1 MQRLPKYGYSEL
13 RDYLATYD
21 SNLAAMAPG
30 WERDRDRFGERPGG
44 AQGDGGRGGGPPGDR
59 PSADAGRGNPT
70 GPPHSGGDETRN
82 RDYPGR
88 RWEER
93 RKPREQTVNLL
104 DELPEYCTEDEE
116 AAQLCTLVE
125 VAHASTAD
133 AQLPFSLLIQVAEA
147 LEEVGIPPEKLRQL
161 AGLQSETDPD
171 ADIVHDLL
179 QAGLTEVARN
189 QGLNAAKAYLSLV
202 QEFLANARLQVS
214 PDLEVDDI
222 VVTSKTMP
230 DGTTRSSQKLLRGTL
245 KDVMR
250 ALRATVPLSKLLAA
264 DRKIREYL
272 LYYAISVASA
282 MS

>member
-1 MQRLPKYGYSEL
+1 M
-13 RDYLATYD
+13 
-21 SNLAAMAPG
+21 
-30 WERDRDRFGERPGG
+30 
-44 AQGDGGRGGGPPGDR
+44 
-59 PSADAGRGNPT
+59 
-70 GPPHSGGDETRN
+70 
-82 RDYPGR
+82 
-88 RWEER
+88 
-93 RKPREQTVNLL
+93 
-104 DELPEYCTEDEE
+104 
-116 AAQLCTLVE
+116 CTLVE

-133 AQLPFSLLIQVAEA
+133 VQLPFSLLIQVAEA

-202 QEFLANARLQVS
+202 QEFLANARIQVS